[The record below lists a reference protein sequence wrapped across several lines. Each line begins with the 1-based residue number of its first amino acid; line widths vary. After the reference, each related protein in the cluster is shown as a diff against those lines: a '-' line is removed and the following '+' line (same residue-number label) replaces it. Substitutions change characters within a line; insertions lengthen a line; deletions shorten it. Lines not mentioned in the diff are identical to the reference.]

1 MQKITIIAGKNKK
14 NELED
19 FEEIT
24 LCRGEICSIVGNTGS
39 GKSRLI
45 KDIEQLAT
53 GDSITGRTVLVDG
66 NKIEKT
72 RKRDISSSLIAHLSQ
87 NMRFVLDT
95 TIEEFLLLHGKARN
109 KKVPVQAVIDLANT
123 ITPEPIS
130 PQQSLNLLSG
140 GQSRALM
147 VADIALICDSEIVLV
162 DEIENA
168 GIDKERALNALVGE
182 DKLVLVVTHDPHTAL
197 MASKRIVMKGGG
209 VKAVIEKTADEEK
222 LFEKL
227 RINYYANQS
236 YQKMLRE
243 GAILK

>member
-1 MQKITIIAGKNKK
+1 
-14 NELED
+14 
-19 FEEIT
+19 
-24 LCRGEICSIVGNTGS
+24 
-39 GKSRLI
+39 
-45 KDIEQLAT
+45 
-53 GDSITGRTVLVDG
+53 
-66 NKIEKT
+66 
-72 RKRDISSSLIAHLSQ
+72 
-87 NMRFVLDT
+87 MRFVLDT

-109 KKVPVQAVIDLANT
+109 KKVPVQAVIDIANT

>member
-1 MQKITIIAGKNKK
+1 MQKLTIIAGKNKK
-14 NELED
+14 NELEN
-19 FEEIT
+19 FEELT
-24 LCRGEICSIVGNTGS
+24 LFKGEICSIVGNTGS
-39 GKSRLI
+39 GKSRFI

-53 GDSITGRTVLVDG
+53 GDSITGRTILVDG
-66 NKIEKT
+66 TKIESMK
-72 RKRDISSSLIAHLSQ
+72 KRDISSTLIAHLSQ

-109 KKVPVQAVIDLANT
+109 KKVSVQAVINLANT
-123 ITPEPIS
+123 ITSEPIY

-147 VADIALICDSEIVLV
+147 VADIALVCDSEIVLV

-168 GIDKERALNALVGE
+168 GIDKERALNALVGK

-197 MASKRIVMKGGG
+197 MGDKRIVMNGGG
-209 VKAVIEKTADEEK
+209 VKAVIKKNTDEEN

-227 RINYYANQS
+227 RINYYATQS

>member
-53 GDSITGRTVLVDG
+53 GDSITGRTVLMDG

-72 RKRDISSSLIAHLSQ
+72 KKRDISSSLIAHLSQ

-95 TIEEFLLLHGKARN
+95 TIEEFLQLHGKARN

-147 VADIALICDSEIVLV
+147 VADIALVCDSEIVLV

-197 MASKRIVMKGGG
+197 MASKRIVMNGGG